1 MSVNNGASWTDIS
14 GDLPQFAVNDIVVLP
29 GNENVLF
36 VATDAG
42 VYFTT
47 NGGVNWTRAGNNMPI
62 IPVYD
67 IALSANG
74 NKLIAGTFARS
85 IMTIDI
91 AAVITDVE
99 ESGSGFT
106 ISCFPNPAT
115 DHIQISSQPG
125 AEVVIY
131 DLKGAI
137 MDEFR
142 ASESSTKLNVANYKP
157 GVYIITINGD
167 GSRKTMRFI
176 KN

>member
-1 MSVNNGASWTDIS
+1 MSVNNGASWADIS

-42 VYFTT
+42 VYVTT
-47 NGGVNWTRAGNNMPI
+47 NGGTNWTRVGNNMPI

-67 IALSANG
+67 IALGANG
-74 NKLIAGTFARS
+74 NRLIAGTFARS

-91 AAVITDVE
+91 AAVITGINE
-99 ESGSGFT
+99 NALSAT

-115 DHIQISSQPG
+115 DH
-125 AEVVIY
+125 VVISTPAGELVVVY
-131 DLKGAI
+131 DLNGAVVQ
-137 MDEFR
+137 EFR
-142 ASESSTKLNVANYKP
+142 AQESSTKINVANYRS
-157 GVYIITINGD
+157 GVYVVTIND
-167 GSRKTMRFI
+167 GKSRKTTRFI